1 MNQQTQMTALSSSTF
16 RLGLI
21 INPWAGIGG
30 SVALK
35 GSDDMAATALA
46 LGAIP
51 AAQQRAEAALTELLP
66 LREVLTIYT
75 AEGLMGGT
83 LARKMGFRTEVVY
96 QLATDPSTAAD
107 TEAAAQQLVARG
119 IDLLLFAGGDGTA
132 RNICHAVGHLT
143 TVLGIPAGCKI
154 HSGVYAITPAAA
166 GKVVAQM
173 VRGELVSVQDAQVMD
188 IDEVAFRQGTVRAKR
203 YGEMQIPSA
212 LRYVQSVKTAGKE
225 SEELVLD
232 DLAAFVAAQMADDIR
247 YVMGSGSTVAA
258 VMAEL
263 DLPNTL
269 LGVDV
274 VENGQLIAADVT
286 ATQLLSLIKPGA
298 TRLVITLI
306 GGQGHIF
313 GRGNQQLSP
322 AVIRAIG
329 RENLL
334 LVATKTKLQQLQ
346 GRPLISDSGDA
357 RLDQELQGMLKV
369 LCGYNDYVMYRL
381 GLED

>member
-1 MNQQTQMTALSSSTF
+1 MSDISSKTTPQLF
-16 RLGLI
+16 KLGLI
-21 INPWAGIGG
+21 VNPWAGIGG

-35 GSDDMAATALA
+35 GSDGVAEEALA
-46 LGAIP
+46 RGAVP
-51 AAQQRAEAALTELLP
+51 LAQQRAKAALTELIP
-66 LREVLTIYT
+66 FKNQLRIFTVAGAMGEAIALELGFAVTVLCQS
-75 AEGLMGGT
+75 A
-83 LARKMGFRTEVVY
+83 TE
-96 QLATDPSTAAD
+96 PSTAAD
-107 TEAAAQQLVARG
+107 TEDAAQCISAAGV
-119 IDLLLFAGGDGTA
+119 DLLLFAGGDGTA
-132 RNICHAVGHLT
+132 RNICASVNSQT

-173 VRGELVSVQDAQVMD
+173 IQGKLVSVQEAQVMD
-188 IDEVAFRQGTVRAKR
+188 IDETAFREGSVRAKR
-203 YGEMQIPSA
+203 FGEMQIPTE
-212 LRYVQSVKTAGKE
+212 LRYVQSVKSSGKE

-232 DLAAFVAAQMADDIR
+232 DLAAYVAAEMEPNVR
-247 YVMGSGSTVAA
+247 YVMGSGSTIAA

-263 DLPNTL
+263 GLANTL

-274 VENGQLIAADVT
+274 VENNQLIASDVT
-286 ATQLLSLIKPGA
+286 ASELLSLVKPGTTQLL
-298 TRLVITLI
+298 ITLI

-329 RENLL
+329 RENIQLI
-334 LVATKTKLQQLQ
+334 ATKTKLQQLQ

-357 RLDQELQGMLKV
+357 ALDQELQGMMKV

-381 GLED
+381 GYEEE

>member
-1 MNQQTQMTALSSSTF
+1 MGTSAIF

-21 INPWAGIGG
+21 INPYAGLGG
-30 SVALK
+30 AVGLK
-35 GSDDMAATALA
+35 GSDGVAEQALA

-51 AAQQRAEAALTELLP
+51 MAQQRAELALLELMP
-66 LREVLTIYT
+66 WQAQICIRTV
-75 AEGLMGGT
+75 AGAMGEDI
-83 LARKMGFRTEVVY
+83 ARKLGFATEVIC
-96 QLATDPSTAAD
+96 QAAQQPSTAED
-107 TEAAAQQLVARG
+107 SEAAAQQLAAAG

-132 RNICHAVGHLT
+132 RNICSAVGDRV

-173 VRGELVSVQDAQVMD
+173 VRGELISVQEALVMD

-203 YGEMQIPSA
+203 YGEMQIPA
-212 LRYVQSVKTAGKE
+212 ELRYVQSVKMGGKE

-232 DLAAFVAAQMADDIR
+232 DLAAYFVSKMDDDVR

-258 VMAEL
+258 VMHEL
-263 DLPNTL
+263 GLPNTL

-274 VENGQLIAADVT
+274 VEHGQVIAADVT
-286 ATQLLSLIKPGA
+286 AAQLLALVNEKPSQ
-298 TRLVITLI
+298 LVITLI

-322 AVIRAIG
+322 EVIRAIG
-329 RENLL
+329 REHIHVL
-334 LVATKTKLQQLQ
+334 ATKTKIEQLQ
-346 GRPLISDSGDA
+346 GRPLISDSGDPQ
-357 RLDQELQGMLKV
+357 LDQQLSGMIRI

-381 GLED
+381 GAED

>member
-1 MNQQTQMTALSSSTF
+1 MSSSVIF

-21 INPWAGIGG
+21 INPVAGLGG

-35 GSDDMAATALA
+35 GSDGVAQQALA
-46 LGAIP
+46 LGAVP
-51 AAQQRAEAALTELLP
+51 MAPQRAELALAELLP
-66 LREVLTIYT
+66 WKTQIRIRTVAGVMGEDT
-75 AEGLMGGT
+75 AR
-83 LARKMGFRTEVVY
+83 AMGFEVEVVY
-96 QLATDPSTAAD
+96 AAQHEPSTAAD
-107 TEAAAQQLVARG
+107 SEYAAQQLVEAG

-132 RNICHAVGHLT
+132 RNICAAIGERA

-173 VRGELVSVQDAQVMD
+173 VRGELISVQEALVMD
-188 IDEVAFRQGTVRAKR
+188 IDEVAFRSGAVRAKR
-203 YGEMQIPSA
+203 YGEMQIPTA
-212 LRYVQSVKTAGKE
+212 LRYVQSVKSAGKE
-225 SEELVLD
+225 AEELVLD
-232 DLAAFVAAQMADDIR
+232 DLAAYFVSQMEPDIR

-258 VMAEL
+258 VMQEL
-263 DLPNTL
+263 GLPNTL

-274 VENGQLIAADVT
+274 VENGEVIAADVT
-286 ATQLLSLIKPGA
+286 ASQLLSLVSQVPSQ
-298 TRLVITLI
+298 LVITLI

-329 RENLL
+329 WHNIHIL
-334 LVATKTKLQQLQ
+334 ATKTKIQALN
-346 GRPLISDSGDA
+346 GRPLISDSGDPQ
-357 RLDQELQGMLKV
+357 LDQQLSGMIRL

-381 GLED
+381 GAED